1 MYSYRGVLSW
11 SAGKAD
17 EDIVVVFPEGLEVDS
32 PVFALWWN
40 HESIDEV
47 GGRAH
52 NASGVV
58 VGVLEGREVK
68 VKFSDGQYNRFD
80 AVLSSDRKELEI
92 FGANEGGA
100 ISSVLRLV
108 SATHQSV
115 GALDNKTTRV
125 INDTPDF
132 YYCFLNE
139 DTSPLS
145 TRAIIFGSLG
155 VAFAFVGI
163 AAAVA
168 GSVVSL
174 PVGISI
180 AAASAVV
187 TAASTAD
194 PFVGGGEPS
203 DSLLLNGRSIARTS
217 TSGLL
222 SAPNN
227 VLTIVRFSVDNERQI
242 LKVESMSVEDLGD
255 VEIKLSELVG
265 KEDWKLALSMH
276 LGGEKKIHLDARA
289 LVTISGVKIIDCASI
304 GASYKTKGNLS
315 SYGAGTLFT
324 RQKDKEFGFF
334 LSSEAYKGDRPSFVI
349 DKDYCVDVIESSS
362 SGDLASCDSFISLV
376 EERSRLIWRL
386 PKYVVSVSGG
396 GETLKN
402 AGDEKDVEKIIV
414 NNPNYLV
421 YSWSG
426 RGLPVIGYPGRER
439 GVTIKPSGYD
449 RYITY
454 VSVSAEMPFLKLV

>member
-17 EDIVVVFPEGLEVDS
+17 EDIVVVFPEGFGVND
-32 PVFALWWN
+32 PVFALWWSPEN
-40 HESIDEV
+40 IDEV
-47 GGRAH
+47 GGRTH

-58 VGVLEGREVK
+58 VGVLDKGEIK
-68 VKFSDGQYNRFD
+68 VKFSDDQYKRFD
-80 AVLSSDRKELEI
+80 AVLSSDRKELEM
-92 FGANEGGA
+92 FGENEGDA
-100 ISSVLRLV
+100 ISSILRLV

-115 GALDNKTTRV
+115 GALDNKVTRV

-168 GSVVSL
+168 GTVVSL

-187 TAASTAD
+187 TAASIAD

-203 DSLLLNGRSIARTS
+203 NSLLLNGRSISRTS

-227 VLTIVRFSVDNERQI
+227 VLTIVRFAIDSEHQI
-242 LKVESMSVEDLGD
+242 LKVESMSVENLGD
-255 VEIKLSELVG
+255 VEMKLSELVD
-265 KEDWKLALSMH
+265 KEDWRLALSMH
-276 LGGEKKIHLDARA
+276 LGGEKKMHLDARA
-289 LVTISGVKIIDCASI
+289 LVTISGLKIMDGPSI
-304 GASYKTKGNLS
+304 GTPYKTKGNLS
-315 SYGAGTLFT
+315 SYGVGTLFT
-324 RQKDKEFGFF
+324 RQKDKEIGSS
-334 LSSEAYKGDRPSFVI
+334 LSVETYKGDRPKFVI
-349 DKDYCVDVIESSS
+349 DKDCCVDIIESSG
-362 SGDLASCDSFISLV
+362 SGDLASCDNFISLV
-376 EERSRLIWRL
+376 EDRSRLIWRL

-402 AGDEKDVEKIIV
+402 AGDEKDVERIV
-414 NNPNYLV
+414 ANNPDYLV

-426 RGLPVIGYPGRER
+426 RGLPVIGYSGRES
-439 GVTIKPSGYD
+439 GVTIKPSGND

-454 VSVSAEMPFLKLV
+454 VSVSSEMPFLKLV